1 MNILRKYRV
10 LILTFFAFFF
20 SSSSCLYDGEAF
32 YDRFSINYSIRNDSP
47 DEIYVYACAWRP
59 EDTVLFKSPG
69 FLTELCYRNN
79 LKLNQL
85 KSGEILDGIYMG
97 TKNRKPEYANNEVVN
112 TIFIYKKETLDRYTM
127 QELSE
132 KNIIDALY
140 ILKTQEII
148 DMDSVVRYPL
158 EMNK

>member
-1 MNILRKYRV
+1 M
-10 LILTFFAFFF
+10 
-20 SSSSCLYDGEAF
+20 
-32 YDRFSINYSIRNDSP
+32 NDSP
-47 DEIYVYACAWRP
+47 DEIHVYERSWYP
-59 EDTVLFKSPG
+59 DDTVLFKSPG
-69 FLTELCYRNN
+69 FLTEYCYRNN
-79 LKLNQL
+79 LKLDQL
-85 KSGEILDGIYMG
+85 KPGEIIDGLYMG
-97 TKNRKPEYANNEVVN
+97 RVSNNPKYNKEVVN